1 MRTMITLITR
11 LFVKPQNAPRCPQT
25 AESHCPRDRALEE
38 LMWLAEFAEFEQ
50 MREER
55 QRAID
60 TALAMAEME
69 RQAVEAKRQWSQRMH
84 RAKLAKRLAK
94 KAA

>member
-1 MRTMITLITR
+1 MIALFKR
-11 LFVKPQNAPRCPQT
+11 LFTNPQGTPRCPQT

-60 TALAMAEME
+60 TALAMAETE

>member
-1 MRTMITLITR
+1 MIALFKR
-11 LFVKPQNAPRCPQT
+11 LFTNPQGTPRCPQT

-38 LMWLAEFAEFEQ
+38 LTWLAEFAEFEQ

-55 QRAID
+55 QRVID

-69 RQAVEAKRQWSQRMH
+69 RQAVETKRQWSQRMH
-84 RAKLAKRLAK
+84 QAKLAKRLTK